1 MLYHIDMVKML
12 RLYPVRNV
20 YCLSEETLEDVPGSS
35 THWEL
40 TITDTTGMDETFYR
54 GVDKLHSEDGMNRGL
69 IKKSTRDKQW
79 LSSDSTPIYWISKA
93 KTSGHG

>member
-35 THWEL
+35 TH
-40 TITDTTGMDETFYR
+40 
-54 GVDKLHSEDGMNRGL
+54 
-69 IKKSTRDKQW
+69 
-79 LSSDSTPIYWISKA
+79 
-93 KTSGHG
+93 